1 MKSSTEN
8 SFQIDVLLDR
18 CGVACKYML
27 IVFNIIFT
35 VLGFASLVFGLWLNF
50 QGNSRDVFNVNDD
63 DKKRSIDS
71 NVFHTV
77 VYILV
82 ILGSV
87 MVALGIFGEHS
98 ACNDNK
104 IALLVYC
111 VFLFLLAV
119 AAIAIGALAYTSKDT
134 VGRKFGELYSDVYKL
149 YEKNKDETVAATLKF
164 VHGLLQC
171 CGLAGVQLTEL
182 VKKTCPK
189 ADDVTKH
196 ANPARTCQQSIESF
210 IDQCAPLVTGVFVG
224 TGALLITQV
233 VCAALFSSKIHRDS
247 EAPQ

>member
-18 CGVACKYML
+18 CGVFCKYIL

-50 QGNSRDVFNVNDD
+50 QGNSRDMFNVNDD
-63 DKKRSIDS
+63 DKKSIDS
-71 NVFHTV
+71 DIFHIV

-98 ACNDNK
+98 ACNYNK

-119 AAIAIGALAYTSKDT
+119 AAIAVGALAYTSKDT
-134 VGRKFGELYSDVYKL
+134 VGKKFGELYSDIYKL
-149 YEKNKDETVAATLKF
+149 YGKNKDETVAATLKY

-171 CGLAGVQLTEL
+171 CGLDGVQLTEM

-189 ADDVTKH
+189 ADDNTKH
-196 ANPARTCQQSIESF
+196 LNPPQTCQQNIESF
-210 IDQCAPLVTGVFVG
+210 IDQCAPQVTAVFVG

-233 VCAALFSSKIHRDS
+233 VCAALYSSKIQRDS